1 MAKKVEGYIK
11 LQIPAGKATPAPPV
25 GPALGQHGVNI
36 VQFTKE
42 FNARTA
48 DQGDMI
54 IPVVITVY
62 QDRSFSFIT
71 KTPPA
76 AVLLKKACKIQSGSG
91 EPNRTKVATISKAD
105 LQQIAETNMKDLNA
119 ASIEAAMKK
128 GKRYAEL
135 TKLVDRTNNYDP
147 QEAVALV
154 KKLANAKFDETIE
167 AHIRLGVDGRQADQQ
182 IRGAVVLPHGTG
194 KEVKVLVFAKDA
206 KAEEAKAAGAEFV
219 GAEELIPK
227 IQKEN
232 WYDFDVV
239 VATPDMMGVVGRL
252 GRDLGPKGLMPN
264 PKAGTVTMDVANAIK
279 EIKAGKIEYR
289 LDKSNII
296 HVPVGKASFTE
307 EQLADN
313 FQTLIDA
320 IVKAKPA
327 AAKGQYFRNV
337 TITST
342 MGPGVKIDT
351 TKFA

>member
-1 MAKKVEGYIK
+1 
-11 LQIPAGKATPAPPV
+11 
-25 GPALGQHGVNI
+25 
-36 VQFTKE
+36 
-42 FNARTA
+42 
-48 DQGDMI
+48 
-54 IPVVITVY
+54 
-62 QDRSFSFIT
+62 
-71 KTPPA
+71 
-76 AVLLKKACKIQSGSG
+76 
-91 EPNRTKVATISKAD
+91 
-105 LQQIAETNMKDLNA
+105 
-119 ASIEAAMKK
+119 MKK

-264 PKAGTVTMDVANAIK
+264 PKAGTVTMDVTKAVND
-279 EIKAGKIEYR
+279 IKAGKIEYR
-289 LDKSNII
+289 LDKANIV

-307 EQLADN
+307 EQLTEN
-313 FQTLIDA
+313 FNALMDA
-320 IVKAKPA
+320 IMKVKPA
-327 AAKGQYFRNV
+327 AVKGAYLKTV
-337 TITST
+337 TLTST
-342 MGPGVKIDT
+342 MGPGVKVNVAKIVN
-351 TKFA
+351 A